1 MSGTE
6 LRVWIRLRQRRL
18 DGWKFRRQQTI
29 GEYYVDFYC
38 PAAKLIVEIDGP
50 SHDYSR
56 DAYDMRRQAWL
67 EANGYGVIRFT
78 ARDVDHN
85 VADVVDAI
93 RYELEERLK
102 LGFTPRPSRVSFSP
116 SVGCPI
122 PAASGGT
129 SPLRGEDTPPHEW
142 GGAFA

>member
-1 MSGTE
+1 M
-6 LRVWIRLRQRRL
+6 
-18 DGWKFRRQQTI
+18 
-29 GEYYVDFYC
+29 
-38 PAAKLIVEIDGP
+38 EIDGP

-85 VADVVDAI
+85 VAGVVDAI

-102 LGFTPRPSRVSFSP
+102 LGFTPRPYRASFSP
-116 SVGCPI
+116 SVGF
-122 PAASGGT
+122 ADT
-129 SPLRGEDTPPHEW
+129 SP
-142 GGAFA
+142 